1 MTRRR
6 HWPLVI
12 VASTALMGFVL
23 MVDAPVAIR
32 GPVAAWFLLVC
43 PGMTLAAPLA
53 LRSGGAELA
62 LAVILSVTI
71 ATVVATA
78 LLLAGALSAASAYL
92 ALSALCLAGCAA
104 RRQGVSGR

>member
-1 MTRRR
+1 MTLRR
-6 HWPLVI
+6 HWSLVI
-12 VASTALMGFVL
+12 VASTALMGL
-23 MVDAPVAIR
+23 LLLVDAPAAIR
-32 GPVAAWFLLVC
+32 GPVAVWFLLVC

-78 LLLAGALSAASAYL
+78 LLLAGALSATSAFL
-92 ALSALCLAGCAA
+92 ALSALCLAGCSAW
-104 RRQGVSGR
+104 RFEQ